1 MLSAILLFGSTYH
14 AIAEVADTSNIAA
27 EEIRN
32 VGFDDLNANA
42 KSAVLLGFFEKEMN
56 FAETITRADFARTVY
71 KLVSYKSGNS
81 APIVTEPPFSDVGIY
96 HFAAGEIEYLKNEN
110 IFQGLGDGTFRPEDH
125 ISIEQAVTVLF
136 RVAGYGGYLSN
147 HLKDVTTLAS
157 EKKLFKNINASM
169 NDELT
174 YETAALLFGNFLFV
188 NTVGWDGK
196 QSIEN
201 DTDVL
206 HDMLNVDY
214 SDGILEAS
222 NGMSLY
228 DKYTGD
234 KIMCIQGK
242 DYQIADD
249 QNYERYIGYDVR
261 CFFDEDDNVI
271 ALLPDAN
278 NNVLVL
284 DSKDISEYKDNAYSY
299 FDEKNKKKKAKVI
312 QENDLMI
319 NGNYSS
325 DVTGMVPEY
334 GTVTLIDNDNNGSY
348 DVVKVESYITG
359 LVNAVDKTE
368 GSFSLRNTD
377 KNGVPYSFDIDDWDK
392 CVICDKEGYE
402 AGFASINK
410 GTIVNVAV
418 AGSERIKI
426 YFSNDKIN
434 EKIGNVDWNER
445 KINLGDKTY
454 NIIKNAD
461 LGSWNGKPGVTLTV
475 YLDVFGNVAA
485 FDEPKSEGWRY
496 AYLIRC
502 WNDEATEKII
512 LKIVDEDGQIKTV
525 NCSEKIKFDGKTIS
539 SAEMMDAF
547 KAAYNNFEPVL
558 IGVDASDENNAKK
571 YDRLSARLMR
581 YYMSSSGEIKKVDT
595 PVMRSMN
602 DDSKNQ
608 NIDTDDCLT
617 INAKENFFY
626 SRHTFPSML
635 RSPYHQGEVPGEVMT
650 NDKTIVFSIPDD
662 IEDMGDEDNYDVYYS
677 LRNSDLENGEYY
689 SGCGYVTDNSK
700 LYADAVVVAEP
711 ASKSSTSSE
720 IGMFDKIYEGL
731 DNDDNVVNIVHGM
744 FNDSETSYVI
754 SEKNKF
760 NVEKLQKGDVILYSL
775 SKGEMVV
782 QGILYRYTD
791 NSGILTE
798 DPIYL
803 TGDSG
808 RHFFSNGRVL
818 LARPYRIQ
826 DDTILLA
833 FPGTEQESE
842 LMYGLS
848 RFYTYNDNKFNQ
860 IYSDD
865 IKTYEQYGEDAD
877 YVVIHQ
883 KDGIIYDKYLMRKN

>member
-14 AIAEVADTSNIAA
+14 AIAEVADTSNLAA

-42 KSAVLLGFFEKEMN
+42 KSAVLLGFFKKEMN

-125 ISIEQAVTVLF
+125 ISIEQAVTVLL

-147 HLKDVTTLAS
+147 HLKDVTTLVG

-174 YETAALLFGNFLFV
+174 YETAALLFGNFLFI

-392 CVICDKEGYE
+392 CVIWDKEGYE

-426 YFSNDKIN
+426 YFSDDKIN

-445 KINLGDKTY
+445 EINLGDKTY

-475 YLDVFGNVAA
+475 YLDAFGNVAA

-539 SAEMMDAF
+539 SAGMMDAF

-558 IGVDASDENNAKK
+558 IGVDADDEDEAKK
-571 YDRLSARLMR
+571 YDRLSTRLMR
-581 YYMSSSGEIKKVDT
+581 YYMQSNGEIKKVDT
-595 PVMRSMN
+595 PIMCSM
-602 DDSKNQ
+602 DEDSKNQ
-608 NIDTDDCLT
+608 NIDMDNCLT
-617 INAKENFFY
+617 INAKGSLHYAKNI
-626 SRHTFPSML
+626 FPSML
-635 RSPYHQGEVPGEVMT
+635 RSPNHNGEVLGEIMT
-650 NDKTIVFSIPDD
+650 NANTVVFSVPDD
-662 IEDMGDEDNYDVYYS
+662 IDDMGDEEGYNVYYS
-677 LRNSDLENGEYY
+677 LNNSGLKNDTFYL
-689 SGCGYVTDNSK
+689 GCGYVTDNSK
-700 LYADAVVVAEP
+700 LFADAVVVAKPMSE
-711 ASKSSTSSE
+711 SSSISDV
-720 IGMFDKIYEGL
+720 GMFDKIYEQL
-731 DNDDNVVNIVHGM
+731 TDDEEVVNVVHGV
-744 FNDSETSYVI
+744 FDNEQKSYNV
-754 SEKNKF
+754 SQKNKF
-760 NVEKLQKGDVILYSL
+760 NIERLQKGDIILYSL
-775 SKGEMVV
+775 LKGEIVV
-782 QGILYRYTD
+782 EGVLYRYTD

-798 DPIYL
+798 DPIL
-803 TGDSG
+803 TYEGTG
-808 RHFFSNGRVL
+808 KHYFAKGRVL
-818 LARPYRIQ
+818 LARPYKIQ
-826 DDTILLA
+826 DNTILLT
-833 FPGTEQESE
+833 FPGTEQGSE
-842 LMYGLS
+842 LMSVS
-848 RFYTYNDNKFNQ
+848 RLYRYNDGEFNQ
-860 IYSDD
+860 INSDD
-865 IKTYEQYGEDAD
+865 IKTYEQYGEESD
-877 YVVIHQ
+877 YIIINQ
-883 KDGIIYDKYLMRKN
+883 RDGIVHDKYLIRKN